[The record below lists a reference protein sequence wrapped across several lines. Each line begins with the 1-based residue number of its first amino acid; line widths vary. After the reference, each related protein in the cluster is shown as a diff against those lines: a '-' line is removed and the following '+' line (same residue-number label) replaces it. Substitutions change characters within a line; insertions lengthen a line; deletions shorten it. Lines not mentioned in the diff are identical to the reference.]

1 MIAFQY
7 VENVDICKT
16 FVYASTKIRP
26 KQMNENKKIGMRIMV
41 GALTHLLYCVYPV
54 LEKQSYD

>member
-1 MIAFQY
+1 MLI
-7 VENVDICKT
+7 
-16 FVYASTKIRP
+16 YAKLSYMPGTKIRP